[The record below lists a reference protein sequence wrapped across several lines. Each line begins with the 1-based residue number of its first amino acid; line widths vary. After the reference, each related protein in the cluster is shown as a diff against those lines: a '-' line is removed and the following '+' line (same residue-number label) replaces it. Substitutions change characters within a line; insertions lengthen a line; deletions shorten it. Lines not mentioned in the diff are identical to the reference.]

1 MNCLPLGPNA
11 TMYWLF
17 WSFPSRSS
25 TLEMVLASV
34 LIEDMELVIRI
45 VAEAETMAHEVVSHL
60 FSRGHDP
67 I

>member
-1 MNCLPLGPNA
+1 
-11 TMYWLF
+11 MYWLF